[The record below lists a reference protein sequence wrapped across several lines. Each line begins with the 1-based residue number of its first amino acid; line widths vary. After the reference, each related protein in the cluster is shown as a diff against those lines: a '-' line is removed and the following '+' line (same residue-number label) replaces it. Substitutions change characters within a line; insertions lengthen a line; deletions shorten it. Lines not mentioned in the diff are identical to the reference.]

1 MITIGVDFHKRT
13 STYHVLDEN
22 GKKLKRCKLE
32 NKPELMERFFNEL
45 PTGPKQLAM
54 EATRSWG
61 LFYETVTPYVDHFHL
76 GHPKKMKAITESET
90 KNDHRDAEL
99 IARLM
104 HSGFLPE
111 AHVSSLDTRH
121 LRSLLRFR
129 GFLANQRRSI
139 RNQVQTLI
147 DRNVWPCDRPGNFKN
162 PFCQRG
168 MNWLSVLTL
177 PHRERFILDQCLSTY
192 STLRQKISDIEAFIE
207 TQTPELPGLTLL
219 RTVPGFRLS
228 RVNAYI
234 VLLEAS
240 DITRFKKARGFQHY
254 AGLIPKEFSSGDKH
268 RTGRLIKGA
277 NMHLRQALIESTLA
291 AIRADRGLKA
301 YYKSVKVRAGS
312 GPAIV
317 ATARKLSAA
326 IFHVL
331 KEQRPYRPEPLHPP
345 AAVCHSSAVAY
356 AV

>member
-13 STYHVLDEN
+13 STYHVLDHG
-22 GKKLKRCKLE
+22 GKKLMRRKFE

-54 EATRSWG
+54 EATRNWS

-90 KNDHRDAEL
+90 KNDQKDAEL
-99 IARLM
+99 IAQLM

-111 AHVSSLDTRH
+111 AHVSSLDTRQ

-129 GFLANQRRSI
+129 GFLVNQRRSI

-147 DRNVWPCDRPGNFKN
+147 DRNLWPCERPGNFKN
-162 PFCQRG
+162 PFCRRG
-168 MNWLSVLTL
+168 MAWLLNLKL
-177 PHRERFILDQCLSTY
+177 PERERFILDQCLGAY
-192 STLRQKISDIEAFIE
+192 STLCQKISSIEAFIE
-207 TQTPELPGLTLL
+207 TQTPELPGLALL

-254 AGLIPKEFSSGDKH
+254 AGLIPREFSSGDKH

-301 YYKSVKVRAGS
+301 YYKSVKARAGS

-326 IFHVL
+326 IFYVL

-345 AAVCHSSAVAY
+345 AAVCHPSAVAY
-356 AV
+356 AA